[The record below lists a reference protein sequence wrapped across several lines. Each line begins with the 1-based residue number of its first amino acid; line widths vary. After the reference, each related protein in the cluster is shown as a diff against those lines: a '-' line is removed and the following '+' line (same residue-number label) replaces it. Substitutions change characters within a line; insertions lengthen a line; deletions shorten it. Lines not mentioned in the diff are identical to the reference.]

1 MLKVDVSGQGVIDV
15 FSRKLFVGFYY
26 SLFLLNVAVM
36 PATLLLRLR
45 FPAVSFCRRRAQP
58 IPFEHFSRE
67 WMNIS
72 GQDTFD
78 GFRLEGAKQVC
89 DVCLFEHTPFRIAF
103 INNNF
108 WGLECRSVCRQCFS
122 CPVVVALG

>member
-1 MLKVDVSGQGVIDV
+1 MALHLKDAVLPSMLSTPPVSTMGH
-15 FSRKLFVGFYY
+15 RC
-26 SLFLLNVAVM
+26 
-36 PATLLLRLR
+36 RLT
-45 FPAVSFCRRRAQP
+45 QP

-89 DVCLFEHTPFRIAF
+89 SVLFTSAVAF
-103 INNNF
+103 LCAN
-108 WGLECRSVCRQCFS
+108 L
-122 CPVVVALG
+122 